1 MKKILFIATV
11 LFATT
16 AFMTSCSKSSNET
29 DYATKWAGVYNDPSS
44 VPNDGTSTTASLNNV
59 IVSKVDASTLKI
71 QIKALETNYI
81 YTYVILRNVSLNG
94 STKASID
101 ETDALT
107 ESTGTYHIKG
117 TVELNGTQLTLN
129 ATATNT
135 AATKESDVRTL
146 HFSGYYNN

>member
-1 MKKILFIATV
+1 MRKILFIATV
-11 LFATT
+11 LATT
-16 AFMTSCSKSSNET
+16 VFMTSCSKSSNET
-29 DYATKWAGVYNDPSS
+29 DYASKWAGVYNDPTS

-59 IVSKVDASTLKI
+59 IVSKVNASTLKI
-71 QIKALETNYI
+71 QVKALETNYI
-81 YTYVILRNVSLNG
+81 YTYVTLKNVSLNG
-94 STKASID
+94 ATKASID

-129 ATATNT
+129 AIATNT

-146 HFSGYYNN
+146 HFSGFYNQ

>member
-1 MKKILFIATV
+1 MRKFLFIATV
-11 LFATT
+11 FATT
-16 AFMTSCSKSSNET
+16 LFMSSCSKSPSEA
-29 DYATKWAGVYNDPSS
+29 DLASKWAGVYNDPSS

-59 IVSKVDASTLKI
+59 IVSKVNASTLKI
-71 QIKALETNYI
+71 QVKALETNYI
-81 YTYVILRNVSLNG
+81 YTYVILKNVTLNG
-94 STKASID
+94 ATKASID
-101 ETDALT
+101 EIDALT